1 MVAGD
6 HPEEAASEAAS
17 WRGFRDGWGLVRGTV
32 RLASGQT
39 VDGCAVIYYPMAPPS
54 DAIHD
59 ICFRTD
65 ADGVYRYPLPAG
77 TYTMAANGSVSRI
90 STAGGT
96 AAVPVLGKVTGV
108 TVSPR
113 QIVTADITAMERPD
127 LIDKEGDLAELLD
140 IRYWHYPG

>member
-1 MVAGD
+1 MAGD
-6 HPEEAASEAAS
+6 HPEEAASDAAF
-17 WRGFRDGWGLVRGTV
+17 WREFRDGWGLVRGTV

-39 VDGCAVIYYPMAPPS
+39 VDGCGVIYYPLGPPS
-54 DAIHD
+54 DAIND
-59 ICFRTD
+59 ILFRTD
-65 ADGVYRYPLPAG
+65 ADGVYSYPLPAG

-90 STAGGT
+90 GTAGGT

-113 QIVTADITAMERPD
+113 QIVTADITVMERPD
-127 LIDKEGDLAELLD
+127 LIDKTGDLAELLD